1 MTRPLKDELHR
12 FIDHGVDLA
21 RRRIYAGSISIHP
34 EHGESGVDSDLA
46 GHIIT
51 SLDVMESESEMPIT
65 ILLNN
70 PGGDIY
76 HGLAIYDAIKACKSF
91 VTVIGYGYVMSAS
104 AWLMQAADSRI
115 LAPNASM
122 LVHYGET
129 GLSGHAKDVERGAKE
144 ATRLHGVMEQHLLGR
159 MKEKKRGLKIS
170 HLRSRIKNDW
180 YLTAEE
186 AVEWGLADTIL

>member
-70 PGGDIY
+70 PGGDEY
-76 HGLAIYDAIKACKSF
+76 HALAIYDAIRACKSF
-91 VTVIGYGYVMSAS
+91 VTIIAYGYVMSAAS
-104 AWLMQAADSRI
+104 WFMQAADSRI
-115 LAPNASM
+115 LAPNATMM
-122 LVHYGET
+122 LHYGSED
-129 GLSGHAKDVERGAKE
+129 LSGHTTDVIRGAEELK
-144 ATRLHGVMEQHLLGR
+144 RMNKVMEQHYLGR